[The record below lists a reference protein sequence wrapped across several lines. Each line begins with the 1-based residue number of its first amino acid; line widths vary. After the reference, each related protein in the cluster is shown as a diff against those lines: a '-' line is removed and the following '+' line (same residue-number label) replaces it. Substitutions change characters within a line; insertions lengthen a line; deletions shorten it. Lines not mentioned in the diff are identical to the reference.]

1 MRLNPNDFRT
11 TLNDVRLELISPR
24 HPPERRCSEISVNTH
39 VPLLA
44 VVLYALRPD
53 VLGEVP
59 RLREMVTT
67 LTKFYRYLD
76 VSPWSDETPAL
87 PQQLE

>member
-11 TLNDVRLELISPR
+11 TLDAIGPELKSTR
-24 HPPERRCSEISVNTH
+24 DTPERRCSEAAVNTH

-44 VVLYALRPD
+44 VVLYALRPE

-59 RLREMVTT
+59 RLRELAAT
-67 LTKFYRYLD
+67 LTKFYRYSVVVPWLD
-76 VSPWSDETPAL
+76 
-87 PQQLE
+87 Q